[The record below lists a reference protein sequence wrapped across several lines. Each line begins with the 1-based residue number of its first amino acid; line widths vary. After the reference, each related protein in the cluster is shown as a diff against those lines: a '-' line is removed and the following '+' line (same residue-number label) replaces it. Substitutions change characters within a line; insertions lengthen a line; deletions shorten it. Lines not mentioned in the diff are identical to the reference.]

1 MLVEAWGGACRG
13 VLQAQEVH
21 PMEWVVHW
29 ELHPPGRGWQ
39 HVGRGQI
46 LLLAVKRWTVV
57 VHMGMEVGHKDMEV
71 VPTYCPELPA
81 GTEGQHTHLARY
93 EVLEL
98 NKDGTVE
105 IKYR

>member
-1 MLVEAWGGACRG
+1 VARREEQMLVEAWGGACRG

-81 GTEGQHTHLARY
+81 G
-93 EVLEL
+93 VV
-98 NKDGTVE
+98 DSCTV
-105 IKYR
+105 